1 MSLTV
6 DTRNVKNHNNVC
18 YITDKNNKLHYAI
31 PTANLA
37 WGSIAVDIGDITH
50 KNYKEVYFRHRFL
63 SKISDYKLPFTLQDV
78 KNHIGL
84 HTNVAYNH
92 RGVWKNR
99 IVKDVME
106 RLEYKIEKE
115 QEKKNDKQ

>member
-1 MSLTV
+1 MSLIV
-6 DTRNVKNHNNVC
+6 DTTNVKDNKNVC
-18 YITDKNNKLHYAI
+18 YITDKDNTLHYTT

-37 WGSIAVDIGDITH
+37 WGSMGIDIGDITY

-63 SKISDYKLPFTLQDV
+63 SSILKYKLAFTLQDV
-78 KNHIGL
+78 KKHIGL

-99 IVKDVME
+99 IVKNVME
-106 RLEYKIEKE
+106 ELEYQIEKE
-115 QEKKNDKQ
+115 QEKKNDSK